1 MMPHRMKNGQ
11 LSDRPLAELIR
22 EISANSHSGRL
33 RLERERVKVAAY
45 FFKGHFVYAACNVRT
60 FRLREY
66 LQKSGTLPAEQLAHF
81 DERVADFE
89 LARILIAQR
98 SLTPDKL
105 EQVQSKQVKDILR
118 LALVWT
124 DGVWEFDQRS
134 LLDETVN
141 LNVDLEAL
149 LVEAER
155 RVSGADEPVETDVSD
170 ENAEAFLERLA
181 RAESH
186 YDVLGVEDTVAAADV
201 KSAYYDLAR
210 RYHPDR
216 FRKAEPSLL
225 TRLESAFARIT
236 QAYDTLRDDQLRA
249 NYNAKLQARRKA
261 QQIVDATAKP
271 PIPASTPASPP
282 ESEPVQA
289 TPVVPVIPAAERAAN
304 DFKEGLAA
312 LEQGQRKLAAG
323 LLASAARL
331 VPNEARYRAFYGQ
344 ILAAQQNTRRAA
356 EAELQAAIKL
366 DPGNADYRVM
376 LAQLFRDLGFA
387 IRAKGEAERA
397 VAADPN
403 NRKAR
408 DLLRELKGVMP

>member
-1 MMPHRMKNGQ
+1 MMPHRMNGQ
-11 LSDRPLAELIR
+11 LSHRPLAELIR
-22 EISANSHSGRL
+22 EISAKSQSGRL
-33 RLERERVKVAAY
+33 RLERERIKIAAY
-45 FFKGHFVYAACNVRT
+45 FYKGLFVYAACNLRT

-66 LQKSGTLPAEQLAHF
+66 LQKTGALSLEQLARF
-81 DERVADFE
+81 DERVTDFE
-89 LARILIAQR
+89 LARMLIAEQL
-98 SLTPDKL
+98 LTPEKL
-105 EQVQSKQVKDILR
+105 EQVQSKQVSDILR
-118 LALVWT
+118 LALLWT
-124 DGVWEFDQRS
+124 DGNWEFDQRS

-141 LNVDLEAL
+141 LNVDLDAL

-155 RVSGADEPVETDVSD
+155 RMSGKPGEEPQPGETDVTPED
-170 ENAEAFLERLA
+170 VEAFLERLR
-181 RAESH
+181 RAES
-186 YDVLGVEDTVAAADV
+186 YYEILGVASATATTEL
-201 KSAYYDLAR
+201 KEAYYDIAR

-216 FRKAEPSLL
+216 FRKAEPALL

-236 QAYDTLRDDQLRA
+236 QAYETLSDNQLRA

-271 PIPASTPASPP
+271 KSP
-282 ESEPVQA
+282 ESEPA
-289 TPVVPVIPAAERAAN
+289 ARPETTPTAPVIPAAERAAN

-312 LEQGQRKLAAG
+312 LEQGQRGLAAG

-344 ILAAQQNTRRAA
+344 LLAAQENTRRAA

-366 DPGNADYRVM
+366 DPKNADYRVM
-376 LAQLFRDLGFA
+376 LAQLFRDLGFG
-387 IRAKGEAERA
+387 IRVKGEAERA

-408 DLLRELKGVMP
+408 DLLRELKGV